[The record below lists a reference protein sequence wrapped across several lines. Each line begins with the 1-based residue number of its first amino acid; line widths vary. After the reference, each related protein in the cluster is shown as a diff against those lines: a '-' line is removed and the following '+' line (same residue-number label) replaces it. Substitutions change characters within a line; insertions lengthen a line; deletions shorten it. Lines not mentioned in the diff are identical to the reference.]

1 MSIGINL
8 NPDTACNFDCIY
20 CQVDRSNPP
29 RAGHVDLDRLH
40 DELDRMLAAA
50 TSGALFAEP
59 EFAHTPAPF
68 RRLTDLAFS
77 GDGEPTTCP
86 VFAEAVAIAA
96 ELKHKHAPAPARE
109 GTKLILITDACY
121 LTRPKV
127 VAGLKIMDASDGE
140 IWAKLDAG
148 TEAYYQRVNRPN
160 FPLDHVIDN
169 IVQTAR
175 ARPVTIQSLFMR
187 IEGQPPPEAE
197 IEAYADRLNEIGEAG
212 GRLAMVQ
219 ICTVARPPAQRYV
232 TSLSDAEVR
241 RIAKRVRDRTA
252 LPTEAYYAG

>member
-8 NPDTACNFDCIY
+8 NPDTACNFDCVY
-20 CQVDRSNPP
+20 CQVDRSNPR
-29 RAGHVDLDRLH
+29 RAGHVDLDRLR

-59 EFAHTPAPF
+59 EFAQTPAPF
-68 RRLTDLAFS
+68 RRLTDVAFS

-96 ELKHKHAPAPARE
+96 ELKHKRAPE

-121 LTRPKV
+121 LARPEV
-127 VAGLKIMDASDGE
+127 VAGLKIMDTSDGA

-187 IEGQPPPEAE
+187 IEDQPPPEAE

-241 RIAKRVRDRTA
+241 RIAKSVRDRTA
-252 LPTEAYYAG
+252 LPTEAYYAGRGG